1 MSSLGATVHVLRFSS
16 QPVNTENPVRID
28 RMIKAAV
35 KDIEP
40 NVEWWSVNKVDSL
53 KDKRLIVAIDADEI
67 GGQKDLYDWLR
78 RLSQINL
85 REGSLPLSGSTACVL
100 VNSDGPYYTKRLA
113 QYAIFHM
120 NRFGCRFLGHPL
132 VEAVDDLQ
140 NFKTWKK
147 VVDIPLENLLEAK
160 CRELGTRLRD
170 FRVTGIENPKI
181 LVLHSSS
188 HDTSNTLR
196 LWSMVA
202 KHLNGFEMKE
212 HRIEDDKIAECKG
225 CSFKTCMHYS
235 EMKSCYYGGM
245 MVEEILPAMEWADAV
260 IWVCPNYNDAISAKL
275 MAVINRMT
283 VLYRRI
289 TFYDKRLFGIIV
301 SGNSGSDLVMTQ
313 LLGAVN
319 INKGYMLP
327 PQFGFSAIAN
337 DPGSIEEA
345 PDIYDG
351 ARTFAENI
359 IEEFAVGDLV

>member
-1 MSSLGATVHVLRFSS
+1 MSSMGATTYVLRFADRPASD
-16 QPVNTENPVRID
+16 VNSLRID
-28 RMIKAAV
+28 DMIEAAILDV
-35 KDIEP
+35 VP
-40 NVEWWSVNKVDSL
+40 NVEYCDVDNVVSL
-53 KDKRLIVAIDADEI
+53 KDKRIIVAIDADEI
-67 GGQKDLYDWLR
+67 GGQEQLYKWLR
-78 RLSQINL
+78 RLIQYRN
-85 REGSLPLSGSTACVL
+85 EHGEDPLSGSTACLL

-132 VEAVDDLQ
+132 VEAVDELQ

-147 VVDIPLENLLEAK
+147 VVNIELDKLLEAK
-160 CRELGTRLRD
+160 CRELGSRLTMFKVPETD
-170 FRVTGIENPKI
+170 EPKI

-188 HDTSNTLR
+188 HDTSNTLK
-196 LWSMVA
+196 LWELVA
-202 KHLNGFEMKE
+202 GNLNGFKIREFQ
-212 HRIEDDKIAECKG
+212 IADDKIAECKG

-260 IWVCPNYNDAISAKL
+260 IWVCQNYNDAISAKL

-327 PQFGFSAIAN
+327 PNFGLSAIAN
-337 DPGSIEEA
+337 DPGSVMEIA
-345 PDIYDG
+345 DIHEK
-351 ARTFAENI
+351 AKAFAQSI
-359 IEEFAVGDLV
+359 IREFSK

>member
-16 QPVNTENPVRID
+16 RPANSESPLRID
-28 RMIKAAV
+28 RMIKAAI
-35 KDIEP
+35 KDLEP
-40 NVEWWSVNKVDSL
+40 NVEWCDVNKLGGL
-53 KDKRLIVAIDADEI
+53 KNKRIIVAVDADEI
-67 GGQKDLYDWLR
+67 GGQKELYDWLR
-78 RLSQINL
+78 CLSQKVQGG
-85 REGSLPLSGSTACVL
+85 EKSPLGGSTACIL

-147 VVDIPLENLLEAK
+147 VLDIPLESLLHAK
-160 CRELGTRLRD
+160 CSELGLRLRD
-170 FRVTGIENPKI
+170 FKVKGIENPKI

-202 KHLNGFEMKE
+202 EHLEGFEMKE

-245 MVEEILPAMEWADAV
+245 MVEQILPAMEWADAV

-345 PDIYDG
+345 PNIHER
-351 ARTFAENI
+351 ARAFAENI
-359 IEEFAVGDLV
+359 IEEFDLDK

>member
-1 MSSLGATVHVLRFSS
+1 MSSLGATTYVLRYADRTRDEVS
-16 QPVNTENPVRID
+16 PLRID
-28 RMIKAAV
+28 CMIDAAV
-35 KDIEP
+35 IDITP
-40 NVEWWSVNKVDSL
+40 NVEYYDANKVVSL
-53 KDKRLIVAIDADEI
+53 KDKKIIVAIDADEI
-67 GGQKDLYDWLR
+67 GGQEQLYRWLR
-78 RLSQINL
+78 RLM
-85 REGSLPLSGSTACVL
+85 EYKKETGSDPLEGSTACLL

-113 QYAIFHM
+113 QYTIFHM
-120 NRFGCRFLGHPL
+120 NRLGCRFIGHPM
-132 VEAVDDLQ
+132 VEAVDKLQ

-147 VVDIPLENLLEAK
+147 VVSIDLDKLLEAK
-160 CRELGTRLRD
+160 CRELGSRLTT
-170 FRVTGIENPKI
+170 FKVPVTDEPKI

-188 HDTSNTLR
+188 HDTSNTLK
-196 LWSMVA
+196 LWELVA
-202 KHLNGFEMKE
+202 DNLKDFEIRE
-212 HRIEDDKIAECKG
+212 FRIEDDKIAECKG

-245 MVEEILPAMEWADAV
+245 MVDEILPAMEWADAV

-327 PQFGFSAIAN
+327 PNFGLSAIAN
-337 DPGSIEEA
+337 DPGSVMEIK
-345 PDIYDG
+345 DILKK
-351 ARTFAENI
+351 AKAFAQGI
-359 IEEFAVGDLV
+359 SVEFKKK